1 MGTRASAGVSS
12 GVVTFL
18 FTDLVGSTRTLTR
31 LGDDAAEELRRAHF
45 ALLRTAIA
53 DAGGEEVKNLGDGLM
68 VAFASPLDALRA
80 AVAIQRAVAA
90 HNRAHPD
97 RSLEVRVGLHVGEP
111 VRDGN
116 DFFGTAVVVA
126 KRLCDAAEGGQIL
139 ASDLVAGLVG
149 SRGGFELRSVGSLE
163 LKGLDTPLPAVDV
176 AWRPTGEAPRPA
188 SSRRRVGVGHGPTL
202 VGRDAEMGSL
212 EDDLTRAA
220 GGELRCVLLVGDSG
234 VGKTRLA
241 SDLLE
246 RHGDDVTALF
256 ARGHPLGDT
265 TAFGLWT
272 EALEPLLQTL
282 PADEVTEAC
291 GGFLDDLA
299 GLFHRV
305 AAVRGSAPDRE
316 PPRLRLLD
324 GLARL
329 LRHQSERAPVVAVL
343 DDMHLADASSW
354 EALRYF
360 ARHADDARLLIVATA
375 RPAELAQ
382 REVASEILF
391 ELEQDGLLTRLEIG
405 LLDHRAI
412 SQLAEAVIEQP
423 PPAALIDWLAER
435 SRGNAL
441 FTIGLL
447 RALLEEK
454 ADLSAPRLERLP
466 EDLAERVA
474 AQIRH
479 YDEPARSTLELLAV
493 AGRPVTLSDLT
504 ALSGQSIEELG
515 PLLVDLLGFRAVV
528 EEERG
533 RELTYSVHHPLVRD
547 VIYQA
552 IGGVRRRILHRQVG
566 RALLGAGR
574 LAEAALHFARSA
586 DPGDT
591 EAIEALIEAM
601 RQAEQ
606 REASTE
612 ALELLGELVELLPD
626 GDPRWLDVL
635 EAMFSGAEWVVE
647 HRADSHTAVAI
658 KALRAIDRVLD
669 TSSQGT
675 HRAEV
680 KFRLAN
686 FLAWG
691 ASEFD
696 DAEVAARQ
704 AQELFAAAG
713 DERHALLSAREVAW
727 IHGLRGD
734 FPAMSAAA
742 EPVVAAADAAGDR
755 FVALQGLSTVS
766 YAALFR
772 GRLSE
777 AEAALQRAAT
787 IAREDGKAY
796 RLTTLLSQLSHVLA
810 FDGRVTEGLETLEQA
825 KALDPAYR
833 DTVLPEIEIMFQW
846 VAGDFAAAVDG
857 AREHLARSSAG
868 TSPRRTMG
876 TACGALAAV
885 ELDDLTSAERFLVR
899 SRAALGGRDWSV
911 FWQYTRYAEALL
923 AWRRAQNSEAVTAL
937 RSICERLLAMGVETY
952 RAPPLVDLA
961 QVAAEAGDL
970 ETACSAAA
978 DLEAMAARL
987 ERDLYAGLSALATGT
1002 VRLAAG
1008 ESAVEPARRAVQ
1020 KLSDTGF
1027 RAHLGRAHDLLGRAL
1042 PAADRAEAV
1051 TSFEAA
1057 IRLFSACH
1065 ASWRKD
1071 QSLEALRRLGSAGR
1085 RAVAAALGP
1094 GSLTK
1099 RERDVA
1105 RLAAQGL
1112 SAKEIAERLFVGERT
1127 VESHLGSVYAKLG
1140 VDSKLDLVRRAP
1152 ELGLSP

>member
-1 MGTRASAGVSS
+1 
-12 GVVTFL
+12 VTFV
-18 FTDLVGSTRTLTR
+18 FTDLVGSSRTLTR

-68 VAFASPLDALRA
+68 VAFASPVDALGA
-80 AVAIQRAVAA
+80 AVAIQRAVAG
-90 HNRAHPD
+90 HNRTHPD

-126 KRLCDAAEGGQIL
+126 KRLCDAAQGGQIL

-176 AWRPTGEAPRPA
+176 AWKRTGEPARPA
-188 SSRRRVGVGHGPTL
+188 TSRRRVGAGYGPTL
-202 VGRDAEMGSL
+202 VGRDAEMALL
-212 EDDLTRAA
+212 EDDLARAA
-220 GGELRCVLLVGDSG
+220 AGELRCVLLVGDSG

-241 SDLLE
+241 SDLLA

-265 TAFGLWT
+265 TAFGLWI
-272 EALEPLLQTL
+272 EALEPLLQT
-282 PADEVTEAC
+282 ASAAEVTEAC

-305 AAVRGSAPDRE
+305 AAVRGTAPDRE
-316 PPRLRLLD
+316 APRLRLLE

-329 LRHQSERAPVVAVL
+329 LRHQSDRTPVVAVL

-360 ARHADDARLLIVATA
+360 ARHADDARLFIVTTA
-375 RPAELAQ
+375 RPAELAS
-382 REVASEILF
+382 REVGSETLF
-391 ELEQDGLLTRLEIG
+391 ELEQDGLLTRLDIG
-405 LLDHRAI
+405 PLDHHAI
-412 SQLAEAVIEQP
+412 HQLAEAVIEQP

-454 ADLSAPRLERLP
+454 ADLAAPRLERLP
-466 EDLAERVA
+466 EGLAERVA
-474 AQIRH
+474 ARTRH
-479 YDEPARSTLELLAV
+479 HPEPARALVELLAV
-493 AGRPVTLSDLT
+493 AGRPVTLGDLT

-515 PLLVDLLGFRAVV
+515 PLLVHLLGVRAVV

-547 VIYQA
+547 VIYQG

-566 RALLGAGR
+566 RALLEAGR

-586 DPGDT
+586 DPGDA
-591 EAIEALIEAM
+591 EAIGALIEAM
-601 RQAEQ
+601 RQAER
-606 REASTE
+606 REAYTE

-626 GDPRWLDVL
+626 GDRRWLEVL
-635 EAMFSGAEWVVE
+635 EAMFSGAEWVVD

-658 KALRAIDRVLD
+658 RALRAIDGVLD
-669 TSSQGT
+669 AASQDT

-691 ASEFD
+691 AGEFD
-696 DAEVAARQ
+696 EAEAAARQ
-704 AQELFAAAG
+704 AQELFAATG
-713 DERHALLSAREVAW
+713 DERHSLLAAREVAW

-742 EPVVAAADAAGDR
+742 EPVVAAADTAGDR
-755 FVALQGLSTVS
+755 FVILQALSAVS
-766 YAALFR
+766 YANLFR
-772 GRLSE
+772 GRLDE
-777 AEAALQRAAT
+777 AETALHRAMT
-787 IAREDGKAY
+787 IASEDSKAY
-796 RLTTLLSQLSHVLA
+796 RLTTLFSQVSSVTA
-810 FDGRVTEGLETLEQA
+810 FAGRVTEALAILEEG
-825 KALDPAYR
+825 KALNPAYR
-833 DTVLPEIEIMFQW
+833 DTVLPEIEVFTLWM
-846 VAGDFAAAVDG
+846 AGDFPAAVDG
-857 AREHLARSSAG
+857 AREHVARSPAG
-868 TSPRRTMG
+868 TPRRRTMG
-876 TACGALAAV
+876 MACGALAAV
-885 ELDDLTSAERFLVR
+885 ELDDPASAERFIAR
-899 SRAALGGRDWSV
+899 SRAALASRDWSV
-911 FWQYTRYAEALL
+911 FWQYTRYADALL
-923 AWRRAQNSEAVTAL
+923 NWRRGHGREAVAIL
-937 RSICERLLAMGVETY
+937 RSVCDRMLGMGAKTY
-952 RAPPLVDLA
+952 PALPLVDLT
-961 QVAAEAGDL
+961 QVAAAAGDL
-970 ETACSAAA
+970 DAARSAAA
-978 DLEAMAARL
+978 DLEALAGPL
-987 ERDLYAGLSALATGT
+987 ERDLYAGLSALAAGT
-1002 VRLAAG
+1002 VELAAG
-1008 ESAVEPARRAVQ
+1008 EAALVLARRAVQ
-1020 KLSDTGF
+1020 LLSETGC
-1027 RAHLGRAHDLLGRAL
+1027 RAHLARAHDLLGRAL

-1051 TSFEAA
+1051 TAFEAA
-1057 IRLFSACH
+1057 ISLFSACH

-1071 QSLEALRRLGSAGR
+1071 QSLDALRRLGSAGR

-1094 GSLTK
+1094 GSLTR

-1140 VDSKLDLVRRAP
+1140 VDSKLDLVRRAA
-1152 ELGLSP
+1152 ELGLSS